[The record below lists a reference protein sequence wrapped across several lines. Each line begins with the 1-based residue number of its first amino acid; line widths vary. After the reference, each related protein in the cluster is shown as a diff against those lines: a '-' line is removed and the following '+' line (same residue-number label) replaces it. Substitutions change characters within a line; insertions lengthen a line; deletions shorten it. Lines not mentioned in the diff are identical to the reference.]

1 MRTYRTARTA
11 RISRRSRLLVG
22 AAGAALAALSLTA
35 CGDGTGTKDEGSAHP
50 SLSAAEG
57 SRQTDADKGTDS
69 GTRTGA
75 GTDTGTGTGTG
86 TGGTKTSPDGRT
98 DAETSAAGGP
108 QGGRSAGQGEGAVDQ
123 ASRKGGDPFDPANR
137 VTCNGSN
144 TAVTMQPVAR
154 PLNHMLIT
162 VKNTG
167 SKVCDLYYYPTVRF
181 DQVQWAPR
189 IVEESQPQAVVTL
202 APGESGYAGVLL
214 SAADG
219 SGENGATAKKVT
231 IRFQGRNQGSDGGA
245 TASPSLP
252 AKGVYYDSTL
262 AVTYWQSTIDD
273 ALMY

>member
-11 RISRRSRLLVG
+11 RVSRRSRLLVG

-69 GTRTGA
+69 GARTGA
-75 GTDTGTGTGTG
+75 GTGTG

-98 DAETSAAGGP
+98 DAENSAAGGP
-108 QGGRSAGQGEGAVDQ
+108 QGGRSAGQGKGAVDQ

-219 SGENGATAKKVT
+219 SGENGATARKVT
-231 IRFQGRNQGSDGGA
+231 IRFQGRNPGSDGGA

-252 AKGVYYDSTL
+252 AKGVHYDSTL

>member
-11 RISRRSRLLVG
+11 RTVRPSRLLV

-35 CGDGTGTKDEGSAHP
+35 CGDGTGTKDEGAAHP
-50 SLSAAEG
+50 SVSVAEG
-57 SRQTDADKGTDS
+57 SQRTDAGKGTD
-69 GTRTGA
+69 
-75 GTDTGTGTGTG
+75 TDTGTGGNQ
-86 TGGTKTSPDGRT
+86 TSPNGQT
-98 DAETSAAGGP
+98 GAETSAAAG
-108 QGGRSAGQGEGAVDQ
+108 QQGRSAGQGKGTVDQ
-123 ASRKGGDPFDPANR
+123 ASKKGGAPLASANR

-144 TAVTMQPVAR
+144 TAVTMKPVPR

-167 SKVCDLYYYPTVRF
+167 TKVCDLYYYPTVRF

-189 IVEESQPQAVVTL
+189 VMEESQPQAVVTL

-219 SGENGATAKKVT
+219 SGENGTTAKKVT
-231 IRFQGRNQGSDGGA
+231 VGFQGRESGSNGGA
-245 TASPSLP
+245 AASPALP

>member
-11 RISRRSRLLVG
+11 RPSRLLV

-35 CGDGTGTKDEGSAHP
+35 CGDGTGMKDEGAAHA
-50 SLSAAEG
+50 SVSISEG
-57 SRQTDADKGTDS
+57 SKKTDAGK
-69 GTRTGA
+69 
-75 GTDTGTGTGTG
+75 GTDTGTGGN
-86 TGGTKTSPDGRT
+86 KTSPNGQT
-98 DAETSAAGGP
+98 GAETSAPGGQ
-108 QGGRSAGQGEGAVDQ
+108 QGQGAGQGTVDQ
-123 ASRKGGDPFDPANR
+123 ASKKGGDSFDSANR
-137 VTCNGSN
+137 VTCNGAN
-144 TAVTMQPVAR
+144 TAVTMNPVAR

-167 SKVCDLYYYPTVRF
+167 TKVCDLFYYPTVRF

-189 IVEESQPQAVVTL
+189 VMEESQPQAVVTL

-219 SGENGATAKKVT
+219 SGENGTTAKKAT
-231 IRFQGRNQGSDGGA
+231 IRFQGSKPGSNGGA

>member
-1 MRTYRTARTA
+1 MRTYRTARTV
-11 RISRRSRLLVG
+11 RPSRLLV

-35 CGDGTGTKDEGSAHP
+35 CGDGTGMKDEG
-50 SLSAAEG
+50 
-57 SRQTDADKGTDS
+57 
-69 GTRTGA
+69 
-75 GTDTGTGTGTG
+75 
-86 TGGTKTSPDGRT
+86 
-98 DAETSAAGGP
+98 
-108 QGGRSAGQGEGAVDQ
+108 AGQGTVDQ
-123 ASRKGGDPFDPANR
+123 ASKKGGDSFDSANR
-137 VTCNGSN
+137 VTCNGAN
-144 TAVTMQPVAR
+144 TAVTMNPVAR

-167 SKVCDLYYYPTVRF
+167 TKVCDLFYYPTVRF

-189 IVEESQPQAVVTL
+189 VMEESQPQAVVTL

-219 SGENGATAKKVT
+219 SGENGTTAKKAT
-231 IRFQGRNQGSDGGA
+231 IRFQGSKPGSNGGA